1 MSISLTPELEQFIQN
16 QVKSGKYTSAE
27 EVIIAG
33 IKLLEERES
42 IYRFRFEELRLEI
55 MVGVEASQRG
65 EVIDGEILFHQL
77 EQKLQKR
84 RQQILKNLKVTVL
97 VENLTSGQVAASI
110 LEFPDCRVEA
120 DTREKALTHIKT
132 AFLERLK
139 QIQALSWD
147 VPIESL
153 EPIWMQ
159 FAGIFKDDLDFKSVI
174 ETIQKERSGN
184 DNSEVDPSYYL

>member
-16 QVKSGKYTSAE
+16 QVKSGKYTSTE

-42 IYRFRFEELRLEI
+42 IYQGRFEELRGEI

-84 RQQILKNLKVTVL
+84 RQQT
-97 VENLTSGQVAASI
+97 G
-110 LEFPDCRVEA
+110 
-120 DTREKALTHIKT
+120 
-132 AFLERLK
+132 
-139 QIQALSWD
+139 
-147 VPIESL
+147 
-153 EPIWMQ
+153 
-159 FAGIFKDDLDFKSVI
+159 
-174 ETIQKERSGN
+174 
-184 DNSEVDPSYYL
+184 